1 MFTCPMTTKVSSY
14 SDACLVFLYSIK
26 EYIAK
31 ERIVTCFVLFIRD
44 PNYFTAFFSSSSLSL
59 LNYAI
64 YIFSP
69 IFFFKKKNLKRKG
82 TKLYLGKM
90 RLLKKF
96 YFS

>member
-1 MFTCPMTTKVSSY
+1 MITGPMTTKVSPY

-59 LNYAI
+59 LN
-64 YIFSP
+64 
-69 IFFFKKKNLKRKG
+69 
-82 TKLYLGKM
+82 
-90 RLLKKF
+90 
-96 YFS
+96 